1 MSEHS
6 DRYNSLQ
13 LEDRQM
19 LNALMVEAEI
29 RFIELEKKRMLADFR
44 KNVRAINDRVKNMRR
59 HLETVRQR

>member
-6 DRYNSLQ
+6 DRYNSLPFK
-13 LEDRQM
+13 DRQM

-59 HLETVRQR
+59 HLETLP

>member
-1 MSEHS
+1 MSRHS
-6 DRYNSLQ
+6 DRYNSLPF
-13 LEDRQM
+13 EDRQM

>member
-44 KNVRAINDRVKNMRR
+44 KNFRAINDRVKNMRR

>member
-6 DRYNSLQ
+6 DRYNNLPF
-13 LEDRQM
+13 EDRKM

-59 HLETVRQR
+59 HLETLP

>member
-44 KNVRAINDRVKNMRR
+44 KNVRVINDRVKNMRR
-59 HLETVRQR
+59 HLETLP

>member
-6 DRYNSLQ
+6 ERYNHLPF
-13 LEDRQM
+13 EDRKM
-19 LNALMVEAEI
+19 LNGLMIEAEI

-59 HLETVRQR
+59 HLETLP

>member
-59 HLETVRQR
+59 HLETLP

>member
-1 MSEHS
+1 MSEQS
-6 DRYNSLQ
+6 DRYNSLP

-29 RFIELEKKRMLADFR
+29 RFIELENKRMLADFR

-59 HLETVRQR
+59 HLETLP

>member
-13 LEDRQM
+13 LEHRQM

-44 KNVRAINDRVKNMRR
+44 KNVRVINDRVKNMRR
-59 HLETVRQR
+59 HLETLP

>member
-6 DRYNSLQ
+6 ERYNNLPF
-13 LEDRQM
+13 EDRKM
-19 LNALMVEAEI
+19 LNGLMIEAEI

-59 HLETVRQR
+59 HLETLP

>member
-1 MSEHS
+1 MSHHS
-6 DRYNSLQ
+6 DRYNSLP

-59 HLETVRQR
+59 HLETLP